1 MQNRQKRQIIQK
13 LWGWICLSVNCFVM
27 TLHLAEQHA
36 EFLKGGIL
44 LSLLTICYGAI
55 KTQMDKL
62 KGDTSVTSVV
72 IEYVCVYII
81 TFLIGF
87 KLATYLSSVS
97 VLIWLIIASLVEM
110 IVFLLFTYWRAIC
123 RFLGTRGRFSCP
135 LRKRPDRP

>member
-1 MQNRQKRQIIQK
+1 MQNQQKKRIIQK

-27 TLHLAEQHA
+27 SFHLTGQHA

-62 KGDTSVTSVV
+62 KGDTSVASIV

-87 KLATYLSSVS
+87 KLATYLPSVS
-97 VLIWLIIASLVEM
+97 VLISLIIASLAEM
-110 IVFLLFTYWRAIC
+110 FLFLLFTYWRAIC
-123 RFLGTRGRFSCP
+123 RFFFQ
-135 LRKRPDRP
+135 RKQKK